1 MIGLQ
6 YVVYI
11 IFFIIKNS
19 FFFTK
24 KFFFSEKGFYLC
36 TAKPQ
41 GTHSGCS
48 AVGSVQR
55 SGRWGRQ
62 FESGHSDQVQKT
74 ALFKGGFFYFSPKI
88 ITILIRCGD

>member
-1 MIGLQ
+1 MI
-6 YVVYI
+6 
-11 IFFIIKNS
+11 
-19 FFFTK
+19 FFTK

-74 ALFKGGFFYFSPKI
+74 ALKKGGFFVCCLKIVCYNNKVWKI
-88 ITILIRCGD
+88 IPPFIFRCLVAGAN

>member
-1 MIGLQ
+1 M
-6 YVVYI
+6 
-11 IFFIIKNS
+11 
-19 FFFTK
+19 FFFHK
-24 KFFFSEKGFYLC
+24 KVFFFGKGFYLC

-74 ALFKGGFFYFSPKI
+74 ALFKGGFFVHLVYPKNNYYI
-88 ITILIRCGD
+88 NKV